1 MHPIVKCKELKK
13 NSIWAGSHPV
23 VYWFIPGASYV
34 LVMVRIGQPPW
45 VTMQHC
51 NDVSICASKKPSSYC
66 ITNELSEL
74 KTIMVELT
82 KMREKHGSTKYA
94 VTQKI
99 VKHSMLSNSE

>member
-1 MHPIVKCKELKK
+1 
-13 NSIWAGSHPV
+13 
-23 VYWFIPGASYV
+23 
-34 LVMVRIGQPPW
+34 
-45 VTMQHC
+45 MQHC

-99 VKHSMLSNSE
+99 C